1 VNSISTKDSSSISTD
16 PTFANVGPGTYR
28 ISEGGLSLQNL
39 APTNVGAVKESIN
52 NGDSLTSTNYST
64 NVNLKELVP
73 IKSYENAELFKE
85 TILKE
90 SRNQSGI
97 YRWVNNLNIW
107 QKSYVGS
114 GIDLAKRLRSYYNKN
129 ELNRNPR
136 PIKDALV
143 KYGHNNFTLDILE
156 YCSIPGL
163 LEREQFY
170 IDLLSPEY
178 NILKFAYSLLGF
190 RHSPENLEKF
200 KSKIISPEHKE
211 ILSLAHKGKLVS
223 QETRN
228 KLAVATANYK
238 KNNPLSPEALAN
250 IKSKTLEREGVSVT
264 VLNTQTNEV
273 REFTSQT
280 EAGEFLGV
288 TRQAMGAST
297 RDG

>member
-1 VNSISTKDSSSISTD
+1 M
-16 PTFANVGPGTYR
+16 
-28 ISEGGLSLQNL
+28 
-39 APTNVGAVKESIN
+39 APTTVGAVKESIN

-97 YRWVNNLNIW
+97 YRRVNNLNK
-107 QKSYVGS
+107 KSYVGS

-143 KYGHNNFTLDILE
+143 KYGHKNFTLDFLE
-156 YCSIPGL
+156 YCPIPEL

-190 RHSPENLEKF
+190 RHSPENIEKF

-238 KNNPLSPEALAN
+238 K
-250 IKSKTLEREGVSVT
+250 K
-264 VLNTQTNEV
+264 
-273 REFTSQT
+273 
-280 EAGEFLGV
+280 
-288 TRQAMGAST
+288 
-297 RDG
+297 

>member
-1 VNSISTKDSSSISTD
+1 
-16 PTFANVGPGTYR
+16 
-28 ISEGGLSLQNL
+28 L
-39 APTNVGAVKESIN
+39 APTTVGAVKESIN

-97 YRWVNNLNIW
+97 YRRVNNLNK
-107 QKSYVGS
+107 KSYVGS

-143 KYGHNNFTLDILE
+143 KYGHKNFTLDFLE
-156 YCSIPGL
+156 YCPIPEL

-190 RHSPENLEKF
+190 RHSPENIEKF

-288 TRQAMGAST
+288 TRQAMGSFYS
-297 RDG
+297 GWVN